1 MSEENRALV
10 ASALEDFA
18 TEQKAA
24 EAFGVSQ
31 PVVNEAK
38 RTGKVGPK
46 LAMGIDRATGGK
58 ISKSDLRPD
67 LWPKAEAPAEHSSAA

>member
-1 MSEENRALV
+1 MEQNSELIIAAIKRYG
-10 ASALEDFA
+10 
-18 TEQKAA
+18 TEEKAA

-46 LAMGIDRATGGK
+46 LAMGIHSATKGE

-67 LWPKAEAPAEHSSAA
+67 LWPREVAAE

>member
-1 MSEENRALV
+1 MRPMESASLSVLV
-10 ASALEDFA
+10 RTAIERFGS
-18 TEQKAA
+18 EQKAA

-38 RTGKVGPK
+38 RKGKVGPK
-46 LAMGIDRATGGK
+46 LAMGIDRATKGE

-67 LWPKAEAPAEHSSAA
+67 LWPRDKAAPAQ